1 MQSPRIKITSD
12 GPEFSRVVLG
22 LWRIADWNISPAQ
35 RLSLVEQALDLG
47 ITTIDHADI
56 YGDYEGERLLGEALA
71 LAPALRERIEI
82 VSKCG
87 IRLISANRPAH
98 RLKHYDTGREHVIA
112 SVENSLTA
120 LRVEYLDLLLIHRPD
135 PLMDADEVAEA
146 FTTLRRDGKVRHLGV
161 SNFTPAQ
168 FELLA
173 SRMPLMTNQI
183 ELSVMQTDAM
193 YDGTLD
199 QCQRLRI
206 APMAWSALA
215 GGRLFND
222 KGPRAERLRSVLT
235 SIADRHGVS
244 TATVAYAW
252 ILRHPS
258 RPLVLTGSQ
267 RIEAM
272 REAVAATGMAL
283 SREEWYSILTAS
295 TGTSVP

>member
-1 MQSPRIKITSD
+1 MQSPRIKIASD

-22 LWRIADWNISPAQ
+22 LWRIADWNMSPGQ

-173 SRMPLMTNQI
+173 SRVPLTTNQI

>member
-1 MQSPRIKITSD
+1 MQSPRIKITCD

-22 LWRIADWNISPAQ
+22 LWRIADWNMSPAQ

-71 LAPALRERIEI
+71 LVPTLRERIEI

-215 GGRLFND
+215 GGRLFNE

>member
-1 MQSPRIKITSD
+1 MQSPRIKITCD

-22 LWRIADWNISPAQ
+22 LWRIADWNMSPAQ

-71 LAPALRERIEI
+71 LVPALRERIEI

-215 GGRLFND
+215 GGRLFNE

>member
-1 MQSPRIKITSD
+1 MQSPRIKITCD

-22 LWRIADWNISPAQ
+22 LWRIADWNMSPAQ

-71 LAPALRERIEI
+71 LVPALRERIEI

-87 IRLISANRPAH
+87 IRLLSANRPAH

-215 GGRLFND
+215 GGRLFNE